1 MKDGFIKVAA
11 ATPDIQVADCV
22 HNTGEIIEKAKEM
35 SRQGAGIMVF
45 PELCITGY
53 TCQDLFYEDTLLT
66 AAKEGL
72 LRAAEE
78 LQDIPGLIFVGLPL
92 EVQGKLYNTAAVLNN
107 GELLGIVPK
116 QYLPNYGEFYEA
128 RHFVPG
134 GDNVDYISIGDVQVP
149 FGTRLL
155 FTCEDLP
162 GLTVA
167 AEICE
172 DLWAACPPSVEHAIA
187 GANVI
192 VNLSASDETAGKTEY
207 RRNLV
212 KGQSARLLCGYI
224 YATAGNGESTPGFGF
239 RRTEFNLRGRKNS
252 FRSAFV

>member
-1 MKDGFIKVAA
+1 M
-11 ATPDIQVADCV
+11 
-22 HNTGEIIEKAKEM
+22 
-35 SRQGAGIMVF
+35 
-45 PELCITGY
+45 
-53 TCQDLFYEDTLLT
+53 
-66 AAKEGL
+66 
-72 LRAAEE
+72 
-78 LQDIPGLIFVGLPL
+78 
-92 EVQGKLYNTAAVLNN
+92 
-107 GELLGIVPK
+107 
-116 QYLPNYGEFYEA
+116 
-128 RHFVPG
+128 
-134 GDNVDYISIGDVQVP
+134 DYISIGDVQVP

-172 DLWAACPPSVEHAIA
+172 DLWATCPPSVEHAIA

-224 YATAGNGESTPGFGF
+224 YATAGNGSPPRIWFSED
-239 RRTEFNLRGRKNS
+239 RI
-252 FRSAFV
+252 